1 MSLVLLLLHH
11 YFLLKTLYLS
21 LDLEEKVQ
29 FILFFQTDGGKT
41 ASAARNWRNVVP
53 QTDATTF
60 AFAYVS
66 ILLIA
71 MLRRNRKY
79 FVQHIAKCCLHFYCR
94 FCIFDH
100 CQAFGGVTSLHSCAN
115 IKSCLFTGIPPP
127 PTDIHLQQY
136 YRYYSNIATNITASH
151 PIPPPPLQP
160 LANCCGAGWE
170 GFSS

>member
-11 YFLLKTLYLS
+11 YFLLKTLYLN

-41 ASAARNWRNVVP
+41 ASAARNWRNVAP

-60 AFAYVS
+60 SFAYVS

-127 PTDIHLQQY
+127 HHWYTVCSTIYSDQPTLLCQY
-136 YRYYSNIATNITASH
+136 QVLSLHRY
-151 PIPPPPLQP
+151 PPPPPLIYSMQYYI
-160 LANCCGAGWE
+160 
-170 GFSS
+170 